1 MIKSLG
7 ARGVPAAFAVGVVVM
22 RQEKT
27 GSNFDTTIDATINQA
42 SQTATCVA
50 ERGRRRPSLAP
61 SVGNKVAVTRTVASA
76 VGGLSINDI
85 V

>member
-1 MIKSLG
+1 MG
-7 ARGVPAAFAVGVVVM
+7 AGGAFAVGVVVM
-22 RQEKT
+22 RQEKRG

-50 ERGRRRPSLAP
+50 ERGRRRPFLAR

-76 VGGLSINDI
+76 VGGSSDDSEAF
-85 V
+85 